1 MNSSLDVYNPL
12 KVVVAAA
19 AFVPE
24 GMMLLLLLA
33 TIRGREVF
41 RYTNSVYILTPGH
54 LGTFTKIYH

>member
-33 TIRGREVF
+33 TIRGEG
-41 RYTNSVYILTPGH
+41 SL
-54 LGTFTKIYH
+54 